1 MTITH
6 NVTATGSDSGDQ
18 VSVTAWNANHTI
30 GSNTITLSMVA
41 AAAKTEA
48 LIIACSDEST
58 ALAGTETAKF
68 VLPYGFEVTKVKGSL
83 NTTGASNVVCTVT
96 RGGSALATV
105 TISGTTAD
113 DSSPTNTTGAENDVV
128 SITIG
133 AADATATGLKIYIIG
148 YQV

>member
-1 MTITH
+1 
-6 NVTATGSDSGDQ
+6 
-18 VSVTAWNANHTI
+18 
-30 GSNTITLSMVA
+30 MVA
-41 AAAKTEA
+41 
-48 LIIACSDEST
+48 
-58 ALAGTETAKF
+58 
-68 VLPYGFEVTKVKGSL
+68 
-83 NTTGASNVVCTVT
+83 TVT